1 MGMGPGAP
9 DATRDYV
16 TVVPG
21 VLDHGST
28 FVTCRQHTRCCVSVW
43 VSPCLS
49 VYVCITT
56 MIRCCA
62 LILCACPLWVVQ
74 ATPSLELADAFLAD
88 FSDGEGDD
96 QGGEEDGTDVS
107 SDGAE
112 VGGGEGSGS
121 DDESEDDE
129 AATKQALT
137 YEMVTKL
144 LHDPRLPAHVQVHHR
159 RSVCLWSAFN
169 LDGRSC
175 LCPRF

>member
-1 MGMGPGAP
+1 MFECVCLYHHH
-9 DATRDYV
+9 DS
-16 TVVPG
+16 
-21 VLDHGST
+21 VLRID
-28 FVTCRQHTRCCVSVW
+28 FVRMPR
-43 VSPCLS
+43 L
-49 VYVCITT
+49 
-56 MIRCCA
+56 
-62 LILCACPLWVVQ
+62 LCMVQ

-96 QGGEEDGTDVS
+96 QGGEEDDTDVS

-129 AATKQALT
+129 ATKQALT

-144 LHDPRLPAHVQVHHR
+144 LHDPRLPAHVQVRHR

-175 LCPRF
+175 VCPRI